1 METRDEETGNANDR
15 NRPRG
20 SVSSFLLISLI
31 LFLLT
36 SHNGEEFL
44 ARHHYQDAVNSLEN
58 QLSNY
63 TAWLNGTE
71 SRFTMV
77 RCEATFNHTT
87 HDVSPAFPA
96 RT

>member
-1 METRDEETGNANDR
+1 MDIRDEATENANDR
-15 NRPRG
+15 TRPRG

-44 ARHHYQDAVNSLEN
+44 ARHHYQDAMNSLEN

-63 TAWLNGTE
+63 TAWMNGT
-71 SRFTMV
+71 
-77 RCEATFNHTT
+77 
-87 HDVSPAFPA
+87 VSNFSLVC
-96 RT
+96 RKCVCNYLSKDS